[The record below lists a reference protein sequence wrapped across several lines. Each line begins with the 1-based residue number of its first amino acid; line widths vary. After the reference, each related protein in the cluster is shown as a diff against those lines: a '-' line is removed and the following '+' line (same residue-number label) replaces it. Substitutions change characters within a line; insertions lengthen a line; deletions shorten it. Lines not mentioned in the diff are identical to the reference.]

1 MAEMQVAEKG
11 GKGGKVRSKKL
22 STRVDLTPMV
32 DLAFLLITFFML
44 TTTLSK
50 PQIMPVVMPE
60 KKLEDLEEFQAT
72 KESQVITLMLGAN
85 DKVYYYEGITDPKLD
100 STDYSA
106 EGLRK
111 VILDKKVEQLV
122 SKIDI
127 VNAIIPITMQISRS
141 KVLPTLPKSID
152 DFRTFLTEA
161 IPLCQRSQRSAC
173 IDTVNSPSHAQR
185 IEVLSRRD
193 PEVPRQDRSIEL
205 HVVAK
210 QRGVSPV
217 NLVEPSLSL
226 FLRTAEPHGS
236 IVINLHRH
244 ANHFKARVVDVLLG
258 RELLQ
263 PVVRGIVSFKI

>member
-11 GKGGKVRSKKL
+11 GKGGKARSKKL

-111 VILDKKVEQLV
+111 VILDKKDRVRQIFPDKEKKDEKTGDTK
-122 SKIDI
+122 KISQMNVIIKPTKDARYKNI
-127 VNAIIPITMQISRS
+127 VDAFDEMKICN
-141 KVLPTLPKSID
+141 
-152 DFRTFLTEA
+152 
-161 IPLCQRSQRSAC
+161 
-173 IDTVNSPSHAQR
+173 
-185 IEVLSRRD
+185 
-193 PEVPRQDRSIEL
+193 
-205 HVVAK
+205 VA
-210 QRGVSPV
+210 
-217 NLVEPSLSL
+217 LY
-226 FLRTAEPHGS
+226 
-236 IVINLHRH
+236 
-244 ANHFKARVVDVLLG
+244 VLLDISKQEEEFIANPAAG
-258 RELLQ
+258 LKFSVEEQ
-263 PVVRGIVSFKI
+263 AKAAVGQQ